1 MTFRLITLAAL
12 SLCAATPVL
21 AQDDF
26 SMSPTVAGIYNCAG
40 PDIGSN
46 PPSFELL
53 EDGAFKLG
61 DKEGDFM
68 MYDGV
73 SAILQLASSGMAP
86 LKLKRTGSEEYTYLK
101 DGSDEELTQTVCKRA
116 A

>member
-1 MTFRLITLAAL
+1 MTLRLTAIAACSLLAIAP
-12 SLCAATPVL
+12 AL
-21 AQDDF
+21 AQEDF

-40 PDIGSN
+40 PDIGAN

-53 EDGAFKLG
+53 EEGAFKLG

-73 SAILQLASSGMAP
+73 SGVLQLASAGMAP
-86 LKLKRTGSEEYTYLK
+86 LKLKRTAAEEYTYLAE
-101 DGSDEELTQTVCKRA
+101 GEALSQTVCKRA

>member
-1 MTFRLITLAAL
+1 MTFRFTVFTAAAFF
-12 SLCAATPVL
+12 AAVPAL
-21 AQDDF
+21 AQEDF
-26 SMSPTVAGIYNCAG
+26 SMTPTVKGVYNCSG

-53 EDGAFKLG
+53 EEGAFKLG

-73 SAILQLASSGMAP
+73 SGILQLASAGMEP
-86 LKLKRTGSEEYTYLK
+86 LKLKRTGPEEYTYLA
-101 DGSDEELTQTVCKRA
+101 GEETLSQTVCKRA